1 MYEHPVEGQ
10 TLSNPVVALRVLEIA
25 LETSVSSEA
34 RQGLLY
40 RIHSAAPC
48 GGSIVGV
55 ERRIPRA
62 GNVDR

>member
-25 LETSVSSEA
+25 LETSVSSAA

-40 RIHSAAPC
+40 RIHSAAP
-48 GGSIVGV
+48 
-55 ERRIPRA
+55 
-62 GNVDR
+62 